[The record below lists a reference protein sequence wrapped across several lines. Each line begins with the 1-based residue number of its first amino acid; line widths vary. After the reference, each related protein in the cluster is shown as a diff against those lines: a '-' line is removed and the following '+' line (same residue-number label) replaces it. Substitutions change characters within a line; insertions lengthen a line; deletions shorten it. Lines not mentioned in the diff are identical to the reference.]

1 MPRWRRLR
9 DCESQRLSKGANRI
23 PLALAALRDE
33 QGASIVEFAVVLPLL
48 VVFVVGIYDFSN
60 AFSQKQKIDQATQ
73 EGAILAGA
81 QPTNDTQATNADPLS
96 LHPVVF
102 AIFNSLAAS
111 GVLPN
116 AGGSGTTCVPPGAV
130 SAPVPP
136 ALPAL
141 TWTYTISGCP
151 DTLTI
156 IINRGWTS
164 GAGNG
169 VMVSVGTT
177 VTVQYPYHW
186 LGFYS
191 VIQTLIPGAKY
202 ASTTTL
208 TETATVHNQM

>member
-33 QGASIVEFAVVLPLL
+33 QGASVVEFAVVLPLL

-60 AFSQKQKIDQATQ
+60 AFSQKQKIDQAAQ

-81 QPTNDTQATNADPLS
+81 QPTNDTQATNSDPLS

-116 AGGSGTTCVPPGAV
+116 AGQSGTTCAPPGTVAE
-130 SAPVPP
+130 SEPSG
-136 ALPAL
+136 LPTLA
-141 TWTYTISGCP
+141 WTYTISGCP

-156 IINRGWTS
+156 TVNRGWSS
-164 GAGNG
+164 GTGSG